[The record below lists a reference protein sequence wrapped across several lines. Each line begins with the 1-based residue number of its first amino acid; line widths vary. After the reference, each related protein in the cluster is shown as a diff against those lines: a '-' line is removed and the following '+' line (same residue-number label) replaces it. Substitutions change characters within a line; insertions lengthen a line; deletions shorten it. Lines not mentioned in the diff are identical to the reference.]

1 MSKYEFKG
9 MTSMGYDVKF
19 AHEQSHVNMIQQTLF
34 KKRIPNRQKTSLFS
48 ASIEQC
54 VLSPAHFNLHLEA
67 LGKNMIVL
75 SDVVSRTRVI
85 LVCL

>member
-1 MSKYEFKG
+1 M
-9 MTSMGYDVKF
+9 
-19 AHEQSHVNMIQQTLF
+19 
-34 KKRIPNRQKTSLFS
+34 FS

-54 VLSPAHFNLHLEA
+54 VLSPSHFNLHLEA

-75 SDVVSRTRVI
+75 SDVVSRTCVI